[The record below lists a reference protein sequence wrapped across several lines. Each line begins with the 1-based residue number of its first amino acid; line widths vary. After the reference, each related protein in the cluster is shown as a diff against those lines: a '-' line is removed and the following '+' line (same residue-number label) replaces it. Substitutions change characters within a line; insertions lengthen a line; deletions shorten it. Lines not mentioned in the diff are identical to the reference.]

1 MNIHSRRIHS
11 AFLLF
16 LPLFFGY
23 GCQTHASVT
32 MTGTRII
39 YDSTAKSADVQLK
52 NNDNFPYIVTS
63 WFDSGNIHDAPEK
76 GRDIPFVV
84 TPPVSRIQPNSGQVL
99 RIVFTGAKTL
109 PQDRESLFWFNF
121 MQVPPSNALQ
131 GDDAEKQNK
140 ILVMLRNRVKLFY
153 RPKGLAGDPQKM
165 LKNLQI
171 TRLSQ
176 GGNAGVLVVN
186 NQPYHASLTK
196 LTLHS
201 TSGDFTQK
209 ADIIV
214 PFGSE
219 KFFFNGAK
227 PSGIKSVTITLVN
240 DQGARI
246 SEEYPL

>member
-99 RIVFTGAKTL
+99 T
-109 PQDRESLFWFNF
+109 ENLF
-121 MQVPPSNALQ
+121 S
-131 GDDAEKQNK
+131 G
-140 ILVMLRNRVKLFY
+140 
-153 RPKGLAGDPQKM
+153 
-165 LKNLQI
+165 
-171 TRLSQ
+171 
-176 GGNAGVLVVN
+176 
-186 NQPYHASLTK
+186 
-196 LTLHS
+196 LTLCKS
-201 TSGDFTQK
+201 LRLMLCKVITQK
-209 ADIIV
+209 
-214 PFGSE
+214 S
-219 KFFFNGAK
+219 K
-227 PSGIKSVTITLVN
+227 IK
-240 DQGARI
+240 
-246 SEEYPL
+246 YW